1 MAGAMVEHDFALH
14 IVVVNYVYDDDL
26 ASPQQA
32 LERYFLLTGW
42 SAGLL
47 AAGARVTVACR
58 FCHDATV
65 EQDGVPYH
73 FVADHHPP
81 WPHRTYVPHHLH
93 GAVLDCCARAL
104 ARGEQPVVHVNGLLF
119 PLATRLLTARLS
131 RAARVRHRIPVVAQH
146 HAEPP
151 WRGRGA
157 LLQRWGLT
165 PVDGFF
171 FAARELAHE
180 WVALGTI
187 RSTDRV
193 HEVMEASS
201 SFGFEERAA
210 ARDRTGLAG
219 EPLLL
224 WTGNLNANK
233 DPLTILAGFEHLLER
248 LPRAHLYMAYR
259 YADLLPEVEARIG
272 ASEALRQAVTLLG
285 EIPHAS
291 IEAYYNSADFFVQ
304 GSAREGSGLALL
316 DAMAC
321 GVVPVVTDI
330 PSFRTLTGGG
340 HVGALWRRGDVDA
353 FVSAFLSAAAR
364 PVAQASRETRR
375 YFEATWSAPALGRRA
390 VAAYLDVLRACVT

>member
-1 MAGAMVEHDFALH
+1 M
-14 IVVVNYVYDDDL
+14 
-26 ASPQQA
+26 
-32 LERYFLLTGW
+32 
-42 SAGLL
+42 
-47 AAGARVTVACR
+47 
-58 FCHDATV
+58 
-65 EQDGVPYH
+65 PYH

-93 GAVLDCCARAL
+93 RAVLDCCARAL

-131 RAARVRHRIPVVAQH
+131 RAARARHRVPVVARHRIPVVAQH

-157 LLQRWGLT
+157 VLQRWGLA

-171 FAARELAHE
+171 FASRELAHE
-180 WVALGTI
+180 WVACGTI
-187 RSTDRV
+187 RSIDRV

-201 SFGFEERAA
+201 PFHFEERAA
-210 ARDRTGLAG
+210 ARACTGLIG
-219 EPLLL
+219 DPVIL

-233 DPLTILAGFEHLLER
+233 DPLTILSGFERLLER
-248 LPRAHLYMAYR
+248 FPRARLYMAYR
-259 YADLLPEVEARIG
+259 YADLLPRVEARIG
-272 ASEALRQAVTLLG
+272 ASESLRSTVALLG
-285 EIPHAS
+285 EIAYAG

-330 PSFRTLTGGG
+330 PSFRTLTDGGR
-340 HVGALWRRGDVDA
+340 VGAIWRRGDPDA
-353 FVSAFLSAAAR
+353 FVSAFFQA
-364 PVAQASRETRR
+364 ASRPLDLASQQTRG
-375 YFEATWSAPALGRRA
+375 YFETTWSPPALGRRA
-390 VAAYLDVLRACVT
+390 VAAYRDVLRAGAR